1 MQALSSLSS
10 SAKEV
15 VGNIRSFVVFFV
27 VYLALVGATALFV
40 VTNLATYRA
49 VFFTFISMLL
59 APAVFFLLQ
68 MLCVSFKGNTKT
80 TEWLKNSLKNFWRVF
95 LVSLP
100 VIGLGILIHRS
111 FALVENQQ
119 PNAFTMSLRLL
130 IFGFILPLTMIY
142 LWIETFRNDSV
153 IDVLKNFKDVISQAF
168 APLSIWIYFLGLL
181 VFAFIP
187 FLLLSPQLKI
197 QQSNVVIGFL
207 IFRVIIALLFIF
219 FGWIITVNA
228 LSKSA
233 DMR

>member
-1 MQALSSLSS
+1 MQALSSLTT
-10 SAKEV
+10 SAKEI
-15 VGNIRSFVVFFV
+15 VGNFRAFVVFFV

-68 MLCVSFKGNTKT
+68 MLCVSFKSNSETK
-80 TEWLKNSLKNFWRVF
+80 EWLKNSLKNFWRVF

-100 VIGLGILIHRS
+100 VIGLAILIHRL
-111 FALVENQQ
+111 FALIENQQ
-119 PNAFTMSLRLL
+119 SNSITMSLRLL
-130 IFGFILPLTMIY
+130 LFGFVFPLTMIY

-153 IDVLKNFKDVISQAF
+153 IAVVKNFKDVLSKAF
-168 APLSIWIYFLGLL
+168 APLSVWIYFLGLL
-181 VFAFIP
+181 VFALVP

-233 DMR
+233 NMR